1 MKFLMIP
8 VLCAL
13 AAGCVTVPSAARGNS
28 ELPESSEDREAKAAV
43 REAFNQLH
51 AAWRQGDAMGA
62 LGLMSVQGVSD
73 WVLERTRDKSDPEWP
88 KIVAKLDAARKVDFE
103 AWVRG
108 NKPVLV
114 PFVDDRSAPLPTSV
128 LASQWLVETW
138 KRYVELEKASLAA
151 IAKSLEVS
159 EVYVEGTDASVFVKA
174 GKTPVRMY
182 SMVLEDGRWKFDY
195 DVRPAG
201 RKNK

>member
-1 MKFLMIP
+1 MKLLIP
-8 VLCAL
+8 VLLAL
-13 AAGCVTVPSAARGNS
+13 SAGCVTVPSTVRGNT
-28 ELPESSEDREAKAAV
+28 EVPESSSDREAKAAV
-43 REAFNQLH
+43 REAFSKLH
-51 AAWRQGDAMGA
+51 EAWREGDAMGA

-73 WVLERTRDKSDPEWP
+73 WVLERTRDKSDPEWS
-88 KIVAKLDAARKVDFE
+88 KIVAKLDSARKVDFD

-108 NKPVLV
+108 NKSVVV

-128 LASQWLVETW
+128 LTSQWLVETW
-138 KRYVELEKASLAA
+138 KRYVDLEKSSLAA
-151 IAKSLEVS
+151 IAKGLEVS

>member
-1 MKFLMIP
+1 MKLLIP
-8 VLCAL
+8 VLLAL
-13 AAGCVTVPSAARGNS
+13 SAGCVTVPSTVRGNT
-28 ELPESSEDREAKAAV
+28 EVPESSSDREAKAAV
-43 REAFNQLH
+43 REAFGKLH
-51 AAWRQGDAMGA
+51 EAWREGDAMGA

-73 WVLERTRDKSDPEWP
+73 WVLERTRDKSDPEWS
-88 KIVAKLDAARKVDFE
+88 KIVAKLDSARKVDFD

-108 NKPVLV
+108 NKAVVV

-128 LASQWLVETW
+128 LTSQWLVETW
-138 KRYVELEKASLAA
+138 KRYVDLEKSSLAA
-151 IAKSLEVS
+151 IAKGLEVS